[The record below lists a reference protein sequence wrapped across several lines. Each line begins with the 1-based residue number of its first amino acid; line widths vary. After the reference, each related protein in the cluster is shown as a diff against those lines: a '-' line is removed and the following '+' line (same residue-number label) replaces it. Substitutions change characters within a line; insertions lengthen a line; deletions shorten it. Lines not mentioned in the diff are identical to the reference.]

1 MLDPMGDWVR
11 MKPAAV
17 YPLEEAEPRC
27 RSEASRR
34 LARAYLAWREAA
46 VGSVPRKNGLDLSRL
61 GPVMEHMVLSAV
73 TKPDKCVYRL
83 AGEEM
88 KARIGMNP
96 VGRNYY
102 DFVPPERL
110 EQARRAMHMVIET
123 PCGFRAEIDQRYSD
137 GRSRRIECLGLPLV
151 SDEAGVDG
159 FILFSDCEIGRAT
172 PGLKQGMLLGA
183 QVVRRELIDIGFGV
197 DETFEDVVAESSPSS

>member
-1 MLDPMGDWVR
+1 MSGWVR

-17 YPLEEAEPRC
+17 YPLDEAEPYC

-34 LARAYLAWREAA
+34 LVRAYLAWRGAETGAI
-46 VGSVPRKNGLDLSRL
+46 PRKNGLDLPRL

-73 TKPDKCVYRL
+73 SKPDKCLYRL

-102 DFVPPERL
+102 DFVPPERV
-110 EQARRAMHMVIET
+110 EQARRAMNMVIDT

-137 GRSRRIECLGLPLV
+137 GRSRRIECLGLPLA
-151 SDEAGVDG
+151 SDDPTVDG
-159 FILFSDCEIGRAT
+159 FILFSDCEIGRAE
-172 PGLKQGMLLGA
+172 PGLRQGMLLGA

-197 DETFEDVVAESSPSS
+197 DERFEDVIAAPSV